1 MRRAGTFNGY
11 VELGVAI
18 WWAAMF
24 RIPRVQNERD
34 YFSDYRA
41 ESTRR
46 HFVMRFMAEVR
57 AGHLVMPDACVGGH
71 DR

>member
-1 MRRAGTFNGY
+1 MMRAGTFNGY
-11 VELGVAI
+11 VELGVAM

-24 RIPRVQNERD
+24 RIARAENLGD
-34 YFSDYRA
+34 YSSEYRS

-57 AGHLVMPDACVGGH
+57 KGHLVIPDACVGGH